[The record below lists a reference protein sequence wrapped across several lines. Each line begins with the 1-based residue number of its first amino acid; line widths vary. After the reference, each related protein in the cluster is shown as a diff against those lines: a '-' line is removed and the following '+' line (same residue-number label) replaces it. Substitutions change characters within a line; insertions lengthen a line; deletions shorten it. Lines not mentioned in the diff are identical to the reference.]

1 MKIIRNLPKKYVL
14 GEGEIV
20 ESEINSLS
28 DLLNLPWMKEILSS
42 PGSVKYHLSRSSMDH
57 NPDYLMALVRLNGE
71 VKYNVIGYI
80 YGDGTK
86 LGLKYYN

>member
-14 GEGEIV
+14 GEGEVI

-28 DLLNLPWMKEILSS
+28 DLLNLQWIKEILSL
-42 PGSVKYHLSRSSMDH
+42 PGEVKYHLSSSSMNHD
-57 NPDYLMALVRLNGE
+57 PDYLMALIKLNGE